1 LGGLFGLRCS
11 GFGLLALGVQ
21 SLSFRIQLV
30 QQLFIVLGQIVQHLP
45 KGQQF
50 VQIIRL
56 HQQADFPA
64 FVQQLHGGQLLLA
77 TVISGAERSLL
88 FFQRLGRSGCLVL
101 GFGQLGAAL
110 LQLGHNAAQLAAQC
124 VGLAL
129 QVVDLLAGVTG
140 LLLHAVQCAGGAFIF
155 ALRRA
160 HLAL

>member
-1 LGGLFGLRCS
+1 M
-11 GFGLLALGVQ
+11 
-21 SLSFRIQLV
+21 
-30 QQLFIVLGQIVQHLP
+30 LGQIVQHLP

-129 QVVDLLAGVTG
+129 QVVDLLAGVVG
-140 LLLHAVQCAGGAFIF
+140 LLLHAVQCAGSAFIF